1 VRDLRRAILTEDLG
15 PVGPRYPSRSF
26 VHDKHGDRLTPVAV
40 IRTSY
45 MGWGAMPLGFPN
57 GKRQSAM
64 ATLIG

>member
-1 VRDLRRAILTEDLG
+1 
-15 PVGPRYPSRSF
+15 
-26 VHDKHGDRLTPVAV
+26 VHDKHGDRLTPVVV